1 MDNDDLGLHRQVID
15 FGVSTLGCSQWHGI
29 RDIRRD
35 SPADRPDTGNGNS
48 RSRQDIHEHRTATHC
63 IHEFSPLS
71 ECFFSGAARGHNT
84 VELAWR
90 TTAIQVA
97 RLIAKGSKPTHIQ
110 IEVTPSINRGIH
122 PLRSWFLPIN
132 SSSTHRHHVRDR
144 SSLVP
149 VSPSLMQ
156 INCGQQRRRAL
167 DFTARPVP
175 SIRAWAIACALLA
188 VLSSAATAQAR
199 PPFRVGGLT
208 CSTEPRVGLVL
219 GSRQDMRCV
228 FVANATGQQ
237 YVYRG
242 TIRRIGVDIGV
253 TRGGTL
259 FWAVFARNSQIGQGT
274 LRGNY
279 VGASGNVALG
289 LGLGAK
295 VLIGGSRRT
304 ITLQPLSVE
313 GQIGLNLALGVA
325 RLTLR

>member
-1 MDNDDLGLHRQVID
+1 MQNDY
-15 FGVSTLGCSQWHGI
+15 
-29 RDIRRD
+29 
-35 SPADRPDTGNGNS
+35 
-48 RSRQDIHEHRTATHC
+48 
-63 IHEFSPLS
+63 
-71 ECFFSGAARGHNT
+71 
-84 VELAWR
+84 
-90 TTAIQVA
+90 
-97 RLIAKGSKPTHIQ
+97 
-110 IEVTPSINRGIH
+110 
-122 PLRSWFLPIN
+122 
-132 SSSTHRHHVRDR
+132 
-144 SSLVP
+144 
-149 VSPSLMQ
+149 
-156 INCGQQRRRAL
+156 GQQRRRVAGFAL
-167 DFTARPVP
+167 QSIS
-175 SIRAWAIACALLA
+175 SIRAWAIASLFFS
-188 VLSSAATAQAR
+188 VLIGTADAQSR

-208 CSTEPRVGLVL
+208 CNTDPRVGLVL

-228 FVANATGQQ
+228 FVANATGKQ

-279 VGASGNVALG
+279 VGASGNVAIG

-325 RLTLR
+325 NLTLR

>member
-1 MDNDDLGLHRQVID
+1 MR
-15 FGVSTLGCSQWHGI
+15 TLM
-29 RDIRRD
+29 
-35 SPADRPDTGNGNS
+35 
-48 RSRQDIHEHRTATHC
+48 
-63 IHEFSPLS
+63 
-71 ECFFSGAARGHNT
+71 
-84 VELAWR
+84 
-90 TTAIQVA
+90 
-97 RLIAKGSKPTHIQ
+97 
-110 IEVTPSINRGIH
+110 
-122 PLRSWFLPIN
+122 PI
-132 SSSTHRHHVRDR
+132 VR
-144 SSLVP
+144 VFAP
-149 VSPSLMQ
+149 
-156 INCGQQRRRAL
+156 
-167 DFTARPVP
+167 
-175 SIRAWAIACALLA
+175 ACALLTA
-188 VLSSAATAQAR
+188 LSSAAIAQSR

-208 CSTEPRVGLVL
+208 CNTDPRVGLVL

-228 FVANATGQQ
+228 FVASTTGRQ

-304 ITLQPLSVE
+304 ITLQPLSIE

-325 RLTLR
+325 NLTLR